1 MNKLLLALIHS
12 HIRPELV
19 HQAWLMQVAISCV
32 INQLHVTSQDQCQA
46 LQDKLACV
54 EDDYKIMMQEL
65 DTTIESQRLQLIDQE
80 QQLERQ
86 NALLARNKLAIGSLE
101 LILFSAHLPI
111 FFKENP

>member
-1 MNKLLLALIHS
+1 
-12 HIRPELV
+12 
-19 HQAWLMQVAISCV
+19 
-32 INQLHVTSQDQCQA
+32 
-46 LQDKLACV
+46 
-54 EDDYKIMMQEL
+54 MMQEL